1 MKPSEGQPKER
12 NKGNR
17 RREIKAFRSK
27 GKQQPQ
33 QRQQGKG
40 RTRRPG
46 VGAEKG
52 LSSWSGDSRGRTGSL
67 NPALVRPTRG
77 WEQRGPRTARPSFL
91 SPSCPQST
99 STVWVFCVPS
109 VEINHQGLILPTSR
123 DRRCSFCTTS
133 RPPLIMK
140 IIFDAA
146 HGMPPHLYRLTNINK
161 STPRRSPVP
170 CVLPAQSN

>member
-1 MKPSEGQPKER
+1 MPSSQPGPARRPRPLHVFGPARTPFKQEVGCLAAVASRYLQLDRRRPPHETGHLKPSEGQPKER

-91 SPSCPQST
+91 SPSCPQRT
-99 STVWVFCVPS
+99 STVW
-109 VEINHQGLILPTSR
+109 GILRSECRNKP
-123 DRRCSFCTTS
+123 S
-133 RPPLIMK
+133 RP
-140 IIFDAA
+140 
-146 HGMPPHLYRLTNINK
+146 H
-161 STPRRSPVP
+161 STHIT
-170 CVLPAQSN
+170 